1 MDLRARSRPID
12 GLMEDAATAEIS
24 RMQLWQWLHHGA
36 DVTLQEGGTR
46 VFDAAWFSDLMQAEV
61 ARLLAEFGPNG
72 FHARHFASAIRILN
86 DAVLAETPPISSPC
100 RPTTCS
106 TRSINSRTQKPRQ
119 PGAAPAACSN

>member
-86 DAVLAETPPISSPC
+86 DAVLAETPPDFI
-100 RPTTCS
+100 TL
-106 TRSINSRTQKPRQ
+106 
-119 PGAAPAACSN
+119 PAYDVLNALD